1 MAEPVPEPLSQLGLL
16 GRDQLLQEI
25 SGWFRRDRRRFALLR
40 GPAGVG
46 KTALAGAVL
55 DDLDRA
61 GLPTHRVRA
70 SESSRMVPFGA
81 LAPLLA
87 GGVEPDGGWGHPASV
102 LTALLESV
110 RRRFGDRLVLFVDD
124 LPLLDDGSL
133 TAVLQLGEHAGVQ
146 VLATARDEHGVPE
159 SYSSVASGT
168 TGRAWTVGPLDDEAI
183 EQLAVALVGR
193 RLVPHSVERLCEA
206 ARGIPLVAI
215 ELVTEA
221 LRLGTLEPSP
231 HHHDAVVLGG
241 LPLTPR
247 LRDLVAGRIGRL
259 DGVLRDAAELVAA
272 GRPLPLGAVDPAVLE
287 QLEAASVVR
296 VHGDVVELA
305 HPLIGEALRES
316 TPPTRWM
323 RRLGEAAEVL
333 AMLPPDP
340 DIVLRTTVMRIAA
353 GDVVSARDRLTAAQ
367 RGLDLLDHRL
377 VIDLLA
383 PLADDHHHE
392 ALVLRGTARSAIGD
406 PLATA
411 DLRAAVDT
419 APDAP
424 ALARA
429 TQRLALELGT
439 RGNDAVAA
447 AEAVRKVLERVEE
460 GASHDFLTAELRKW
474 ELLSGGADTVGA
486 PSTDPGARLNEC
498 AVGAIVAA
506 MAGRLDD
513 ADRLAAEGIPLA
525 RAHRD
530 VLTYGEELLQLSR
543 ILSIGF
549 RGDVGAMYRAI
560 DDARSSAQLS
570 GRDRDAEGLWSF
582 LLASAHYSAGAY
594 EEAHAAAT
602 DSVHGL
608 VERDFIGL
616 EPAARALLAAGAARL
631 GRIADAQEIL
641 DALPPSA
648 RDDQR
653 AALLVA
659 RADAVIAVADG
670 RAREGIDA
678 LASAAA
684 AGMDGGFGAMAAVAA
699 HDAVA
704 FGGAAAVVDL
714 LEAVAE
720 TTDGEFFGLL
730 ADHARGVA
738 DSVPARLDH
747 AARRFSA
754 LGLVGPAAEAS
765 ADLAHVLRGAG
776 SPGATEAERRA
787 TLLRSMVP
795 ATEAVSLT
803 RRELEVARAAAG
815 RRRSKEIADE
825 LGLSVRTVD
834 NHLRAAYRKL
844 GVTGRDQLDVALRD
858 AGLA

>member
-1 MAEPVPEPLSQLGLL
+1 MAGPHLL
-16 GRDQLLQEI
+16 GRDALLDEI
-25 SGWFRRDRRRFALLR
+25 TTWVARDRRRFALLR

-55 DDLDRA
+55 EQLDRA
-61 GLPTHRVRA
+61 GVPTYRVRA

-110 RRRFGDRLVLFVDD
+110 RERFGDELVLFVDD

-146 VLATARDEHGVPE
+146 VLATARDEQGVPE
-159 SYSSVASGT
+159 SYSSVASGA
-168 TGRAWTVGPLDDEAI
+168 TGRTWTVGPLDDGSVEA
-183 EQLAVALVGR
+183 LAVSLVGR

-206 ARGIPLVAI
+206 SRGIPLVAI

-221 LRLGTLEPSP
+221 TRVDALEPSP
-231 HHHDAVVLGG
+231 HHRDAVVLGD
-241 LPLTPR
+241 LPLSPR
-247 LRDLVAGRIGRL
+247 LRDLVAGRIERL
-259 DGVLRDAAELVAA
+259 DGELRDAAELVAA
-272 GRPLPLGAVDPAVLE
+272 GRPLPVGAVAPPVLE
-287 QLEAASVVR
+287 ELEAVNVVH
-296 VHGDVVELA
+296 VHDDVIELA

-316 TPPTRWM
+316 TPATRWA
-323 RRLGEAAEVL
+323 RRMGEAAEVW
-333 AMLPPDP
+333 ATLPPDP
-340 DIVLRTTVMRIAA
+340 DTRLRTTVMRVAA
-353 GDVVSARDRLTAAQ
+353 GATVDEGELLAAAQ

-377 VIDLLA
+377 VIELLT

-406 PLATA
+406 PAATG
-411 DLRAAVDT
+411 DLQAAVDT
-419 APDAP
+419 APNAP

-447 AEAVRKVLERVEE
+447 AEAVRKVLDRIEE
-460 GASHDFLTAELRKW
+460 GASRDFLGAELRKW
-474 ELLSGGADTVGA
+474 ELLSGGVETIAT
-486 PSTDPGARLNEC
+486 PSADPGARLNEC
-498 AVGAIVAA
+498 AVGAIVAV
-506 MAGRLDD
+506 MAGRLDE

-549 RGDVGAMYRAI
+549 RGDVQTMYRAI
-560 DDARSSAQLS
+560 EDARTSAQLA

-594 EEAHAAAT
+594 EDSYRAAT

-616 EPAARALLAAGAARL
+616 EPAARALLAGAAARL
-631 GRIADAQEIL
+631 GRVAEAKDAL
-641 DALPPSA
+641 ATLPPSA

-653 AALLVA
+653 AALLIA
-659 RADAVIAVADG
+659 RAEAVIAVAEG
-670 RAREGIDA
+670 RASEGIDA
-678 LASAAA
+678 LARAAA
-684 AGMDGGFGAMAAVAA
+684 DGIDGGFGAMAAVAA

-704 FGGAAAVVDL
+704 FGGAAAVADV
-714 LEAVAE
+714 LESVAE

-738 DSVPARLDH
+738 DSVPARIDH
-747 AARRFSA
+747 AARRFAA

-765 ADLAHVLRGAG
+765 ADLAHALRGAR

-803 RRELEVARAAAG
+803 PRELEVARAAAG

-844 GVTGRDQLDVALRD
+844 GVTGRDQLDDALRD
-858 AGLA
+858 TGLA

>member
-1 MAEPVPEPLSQLGLL
+1 MAAADLL
-16 GRDQLLQEI
+16 GRDEFLDEI
-25 SGWFRRDRRRFALLR
+25 TNWVARDRRRFALLR

-55 DDLDRA
+55 ERLDHA
-61 GLPTHRVRA
+61 GVATHRVRA

-87 GGVEPDGGWGHPASV
+87 GGVEPEGGWGHPASV

-110 RRRFGDRLVLFVDD
+110 RQRFGDELVLFVDD

-146 VLATARDEHGVPE
+146 VLATARDEHLVPE
-159 SYSSVASGT
+159 SYSSVASGA
-168 TGRAWTVGPLDDEAI
+168 TGRTWTVGPLDDEAI
-183 EQLAVALVGR
+183 EAIAVSLVGR

-221 LRLGTLEPSP
+221 LRLDSLEPSP
-231 HHHDAVVLGG
+231 HHRDAVVLGA
-241 LPLTPR
+241 LPLSPR
-247 LRDLVAGRIGRL
+247 LRDLVAGRIDRL
-259 DGVLRDAAELVAA
+259 DDGLRAAAELVAA
-272 GRPLPLGAVDPAVLE
+272 GRPLPVRAVDGPVLE
-287 QLEAASVVR
+287 RLEAANVVH
-296 VHGDVVELA
+296 VHGEVVELA
-305 HPLIGEALRES
+305 HPLIGEAIRES
-316 TPPTRWM
+316 TPATRWA
-323 RRLGEAAEVL
+323 RRMGEAAEVWST
-333 AMLPPDP
+333 LPPEP
-340 DIVLRTTVMRIAA
+340 DTVLRTTVMRVAA
-353 GDVVSARDRLTAAQ
+353 GWTVDEGELLAAAQ

-377 VIDLLA
+377 VIELVT
-383 PLADDHHHE
+383 PLADEHRHE

-406 PLATA
+406 PLATS
-411 DLRAAVDT
+411 DLRAAVDS
-419 APDAP
+419 APDAS

-447 AEAVRKVLERVEE
+447 AEAVRKVLDRIEA
-460 GASHDFLTAELRKW
+460 GASRDFLVAELRKW
-474 ELLSGGADTVGA
+474 ELLSGGVETAAT
-486 PSTDPGARLNEC
+486 PSADPGVRLNEC

-506 MAGRLDD
+506 MAGRLDE

-525 RAHRD
+525 REHRD

-549 RGDVGAMYRAI
+549 RGDVHAMYRAI
-560 DDARSSAQLS
+560 DDARASAQLA

-594 EEAHAAAT
+594 EDAHRAAT
-602 DSVHGL
+602 HSVHGL

-616 EPAARALLAAGAARL
+616 EPAARALLAGAAARL
-631 GRIADAQEIL
+631 GRLADAKDAL
-641 DALPPSA
+641 AALPPSA
-648 RDDQR
+648 HDDQR

-659 RADAVIAVADG
+659 RAEAAIAVAEG
-670 RAREGIDA
+670 RASEGIDA
-678 LASAAA
+678 LARAATDGIA
-684 AGMDGGFGAMAAVAA
+684 GGFGAMAAVAA

-704 FGGAAAVVDL
+704 FGGAAAVVDV
-714 LEAVAE
+714 LESVAE
-720 TTDGEFFGLL
+720 TTDGEFFALL

-738 DSVPARLDH
+738 DSVPARIDH

-765 ADLAHVLRGAG
+765 ADLAHALRGAR

-803 RRELEVARAAAG
+803 PRELEVARAAAG

-844 GVTGRDQLDVALRD
+844 GVTGRDQLDAALRD
-858 AGLA
+858 TGLA